1 MVAATRT
8 NASKEDTSVLT
19 FEEVRWTTPDGR
31 EVLGG
36 VSGIVVG
43 GTVTAILGASGAGKT
58 TLLQTLGGQHVPTS
72 GTVLFNGAP
81 ISSASKRYIG
91 LVPQEDVILPT
102 VTVEEAIS
110 FSAAVRDPA

>member
-1 MVAATRT
+1 MVAGTRKSS
-8 NASKEDTSVLT
+8 SKEGQSVLT

-58 TLLQTLGGQHVPTS
+58 TLLQTLGGQVQPLIHPHSPSTFPS
-72 GTVLFNGAP
+72 RKPG
-81 ISSASKRYIG
+81 S
-91 LVPQEDVILPT
+91 
-102 VTVEEAIS
+102 
-110 FSAAVRDPA
+110 

>member
-58 TLLQTLGGQHVPTS
+58 TLLQTLGGQVPTLNHPHS
-72 GTVLFNGAP
+72 AP
-81 ISSASKRYIG
+81 
-91 LVPQEDVILPT
+91 PT
-102 VTVEEAIS
+102 PSRTSES
-110 FSAAVRDPA
+110 